1 MLPVVER
8 SVLTTEF
15 LGIFEP
21 GIYRTVIDDVIAN
34 MKSEFDE
41 YGVSEEVL
49 ADLQNVSY
57 CLPDSYLI
65 SSGLEM
71 GKQSNSISC
80 C

>member
-1 MLPVVER
+1 LLPVVELLA
-8 SVLTTEF
+8 LTTIF

-34 MKSEFDE
+34 MKSEFEE

-57 CLPDSYLI
+57 RFSWVWT
-65 SSGLEM
+65 
-71 GKQSNSISC
+71 
-80 C
+80 

>member
-1 MLPVVER
+1 LLPVVER
-8 SVLTTEF
+8 LVLTTIF

-57 CLPDSYLI
+57 RFSWVRT
-65 SSGLEM
+65 
-71 GKQSNSISC
+71 
-80 C
+80 